1 MTTYKETNPNSKRG
15 QAVLVMIENQ
25 DKPMLEVIPM
35 IAKAISVSDSA
46 ARSYYKYIVEEGY
59 GPGKVDGGRLKT
71 KQISAKKMLKDL
83 NIHTESNRLIAKAI
97 KSGAIK
103 VPEVKVTKSPEEIER
118 IRAANL
124 AKMQEITSK
133 HKKQKVYLKGQIAEE
148 QGPGVENFDPEEAR
162 AEVAAILNDEGINRV
177 VPKFLQ
183 D

>member
-35 IAKAISVSDSA
+35 ISKAISVSDSA

-71 KQISAKKMLKDL
+71 KQISAK
-83 NIHTESNRLIAKAI
+83 SNKLIAKAI

-124 AKMQEITSK
+124 AKMQEITAK
-133 HKKQKVYLKGQIAEE
+133 HKKQKVYLKGQIADEKAA
-148 QGPGVENFDPEEAR
+148 GHTGVEDFDEEEAK
-162 AEVAAILNDEGINRV
+162 AEVAAILNDQGLNQV
-177 VPKFLQ
+177 VPKFLR